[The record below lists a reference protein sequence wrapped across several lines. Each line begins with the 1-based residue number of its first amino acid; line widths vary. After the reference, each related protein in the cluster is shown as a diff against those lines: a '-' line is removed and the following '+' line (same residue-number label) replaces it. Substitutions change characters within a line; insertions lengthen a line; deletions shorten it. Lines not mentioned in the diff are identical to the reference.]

1 MTTGNTF
8 VNQDS
13 NNFDSENRDQA
24 DSIAIIGM
32 SARMPGS
39 PTLNDFW
46 HLLRDGQE
54 AIVQFSKEE
63 MLAEGADPEVVN
75 HKNCVAAKGYLADVE
90 LFDASFFGI
99 SPREAELIDPQHR
112 VMLECAWEAME
123 EAGYDPSQYPGR
135 VAIFT
140 SAGMN
145 TYLAFNILTNPGLM
159 EQVGGFQLSIYN
171 DKDFV
176 PTRIAYSM
184 NTHGPAIDIGTACS
198 SSLVGVH
205 MACQH
210 LLTYQSDMV
219 LVGGVTVHLP
229 QKTAYVDE
237 GGTAYSPDGH
247 CRPFDATP
255 SGLVDG
261 NGAAA
266 VILKRLSDAIAD
278 GDHIHAVIRGSAINN
293 DGSDKIGY
301 SAPSIDGQA
310 EVILEAQAMAG
321 VEPEDISYIEAH
333 GTATPLGDPI
343 EVAALTQAFR
353 TQTDQKAYC
362 GLGAVKSNIGHVD
375 KAAGLAGLIKTALSL
390 EHEQLVPTLHWNA
403 PNPKLDL
410 PNTPFY
416 VVNTL
421 RPWPRQADKPR
432 IAGLSSF
439 GVGGTNAHAI
449 IAEAPVA
456 PLGSASRSN
465 QLLVLSARTE
475 TALQSS
481 VERLV
486 AYLAANPASDLADIA
501 HTLQLG
507 RKRFA
512 HRLSLSVK
520 DIQQA
525 ITQLPHTPSAYYESS
540 DAPEVMFLF
549 AGQGSQYAGMGRE
562 LYQQE
567 PLFTSIIDQCAEFLI
582 PLIGQD
588 IRTAL
593 FPEPDQQSHA
603 QELLKN
609 TSLTQPALFALEYAL
624 ARVWMSWGVKPVAM
638 IGHSLGEYVAAC
650 LADVFSLEDGLSLVS
665 IRSRLMQSMSP
676 GAMLSVPMAQ
686 DKVIV
691 QLADSG
697 LTLDIAAINGP
708 ALTVVSGTVENIAE
722 FKAHLLEQNVSAT
735 VLQTSHAFH
744 SSMMEPMLESF
755 SAQTRHISFH
765 APKIP
770 YISNLT
776 GTWATAAQ
784 VTKPSYWLEHIR
796 QAVRF
801 YDGVTTLLHSNKNAV
816 LLEVGPGRTLTSLA
830 SMAVQENQRIKVA
843 SLPTAQATVGAQ
855 AFMLTALGQ
864 LWSAG
869 VPIDWSGF
877 YDQEFRLRVA
887 LPTYPFE
894 RQKFWIEPG
903 DTKAAANLASNDAS
917 RRKNP
922 DDWFYLP
929 SWILSQTPS
938 QSSLSTL
945 QHFALYGP
953 PSALAD
959 KLRDTLKQLG
969 HSVTLS
975 HTHEDCVKVSA
986 ECDTLVYLPV
996 LNLPP
1001 DADAHKVSY
1010 SLSQVCD
1017 PLIRLVQAI
1026 STQRG
1031 ERPIRLTAIGEHILA
1046 TNPGLTIEPA
1056 QAALVGLLRTLAYEY
1071 THFDTQ
1077 TIDIIIPT
1085 TTKTL
1090 SRLSEK
1096 LAAELVSDNRD
1107 ETIVLRNSYR
1117 WIPELR
1123 TIQPT
1128 ERERS
1133 LGLFKDEGV
1142 YVITDGLEDIG
1153 LVFAKALAQRPG
1165 SKLVLTAQSQHTIDQ
1180 RKSEIESLKAL
1191 GAQVSAVELKAH
1203 TASALTDLIERTQ
1216 EKWQTIDVWIHAVD
1230 MHSQKP
1236 FGLIQALDDR
1246 SLETYWTAQQQ
1257 QLLELEKAL
1266 EHSEVKLCM
1275 MMSSLSAQISGT
1287 GQLAHTVAALHLE
1300 AFAHQHNQQSE
1311 VPWMVVQW
1319 DSWKAHDHATIEA
1332 AARTDFALSPVEGF
1346 QAFDR
1351 LMKLDEMACI
1361 TIATNPPLLRR
1372 EQILQ
1377 NKKNTALGKTA
1388 PTVERLY
1395 ERPNLSNAY
1404 VAPRNEY
1411 EQSVADTWQKCL
1423 GIKKVGVEDNF
1434 FDLGGHSL
1442 LGAQLTLELQNTFKV
1457 KVDIALLFAH
1467 PTVADLSQV
1476 LLNRQVENSDEDQL
1490 AAQLDRLESMT
1501 DEEVEALLASGELSP
1516 ELLAAL
1522 GFNDTEADSKD

>member
-1 MTTGNTF
+1 MNIGNTF

-13 NNFDSENRDQA
+13 DNRDQT

-39 PTLNDFW
+39 PDLNAFW
-46 HLLRDGQE
+46 TLLRDGKE

-63 MLAEGADPEVVN
+63 MLAEGADPDVVN
-75 HKNCVAAKGYLADVE
+75 HENCVAAKGYLSDID

-123 EAGYDPSQYPGR
+123 EAGYDPAQYPGR

-321 VEPEDISYIEAH
+321 ITPEDISYVEAH

-353 TQTDQKAYC
+353 TQTDQKGYC

-390 EHEQLVPTLHWNA
+390 EHEQLVPTLHWKA

-416 VVNTL
+416 VVNAL
-421 RPWPRQADKPR
+421 KPWPRQENKPR
-432 IAGLSSF
+432 IAALSSF

-449 IAEAPVA
+449 IAEAPLA
-456 PLGSASRSN
+456 HPGSSSRPN

-475 TALQSS
+475 SALNTS

-486 AYLAANPASDLADIA
+486 SHLTEHPTCDLADVA
-501 HTLQLG
+501 HTLQRG
-507 RKRFA
+507 RKRFS
-512 HRLSLSVK
+512 HRLSLCVK

-525 ITQLPHTPSAYYESS
+525 IDQLPNTPSAYVESS
-540 DAPEVMFLF
+540 STPEVMFLF

-562 LYQQE
+562 LYQHE
-567 PLFTSIIDQCAEFLI
+567 PLFTGLIDQCAEFLE

-588 IRTAL
+588 IRAVL
-593 FPEPDQQSHA
+593 FAPPERQAQA
-603 QELLKN
+603 QEMLKN

-624 ARVWMSWGVKPVAM
+624 ARVWMSWGVTPKAM

-650 LADVFSLEDGLSLVS
+650 LADVFSLEDGLTLVS
-665 IRSRLMQSMSP
+665 IRSRLMQSMPP
-676 GAMLSVPMAQ
+676 GAMLSVPLAEH
-686 DKVIV
+686 KVIE
-691 QLADSG
+691 QLTASK
-697 LTLDIAAINGP
+697 LSLDIAAINGP
-708 ALTVVSGTVENIAE
+708 ALTVVSGSVEKIDA
-722 FKAHLLEQNVSAT
+722 FKAHLLAQNVNGT

-744 SSMMEPMLESF
+744 SSMMEPMLEGF
-755 SAQTRHISFH
+755 SAQTRHISFQ
-765 APKIP
+765 PPQIP
-770 YISNLT
+770 YVSNLT
-776 GTWATAAQ
+776 GTWVTAAQ
-784 VTKPSYWLEHIR
+784 VTDPNYWLEHIR

-801 YDGVTTLLHSNKNAV
+801 SDGIQTLLQSDKHAV

-830 SMAVQENQRIKVA
+830 SMAVQENQRVKIA

-869 VPIDWSGF
+869 VVIDWTCF
-877 YDQEFRLRVA
+877 YENETRLRVP

-894 RQKFWIEPG
+894 RQKFWIQPG
-903 DTKAAANLASNDAS
+903 DQKAATSLASSDVR

-929 SWILSQTPS
+929 GWVLSQTPS
-938 QSSLSTL
+938 GQAESKVQRISLFGPSS
-945 QHFALYGP
+945 P
-953 PSALAD
+953 LASM
-959 KLRDTLKQLG
+959 LRDTLTKQG
-969 HSVTLS
+969 HTVSLS
-975 HTHEDCVKVSA
+975 HTHDECVVSSVD
-986 ECDTLVYLPV
+986 CDTLVYLPV
-996 LNLPP
+996 LKGSQTSG
-1001 DADAHKVSY
+1001 DDTVSRT
-1010 SLSQVCD
+1010 LSTVCD
-1017 PLIRLVQAI
+1017 PLIKLIQAI

-1031 ERPIRLTAIGEHILA
+1031 DRPMRLTAISEQVLA
-1046 TNPGLTIEPA
+1046 TNPGLPIEPP
-1056 QAALVGLLRTLAYEY
+1056 QAALLGMLRTLNYEY

-1077 TIDIIIPT
+1077 TIDIIAPT
-1085 TTKTL
+1085 STKTL
-1090 SRLSEK
+1090 SRLCEK
-1096 LAAELVSDNRD
+1096 LTAELASETFDP
-1107 ETIVLRNSYR
+1107 TIVLRNSYR

-1123 TIQPT
+1123 PIHP
-1128 ERERS
+1128 EDRDPA
-1133 LGLFKDEGV
+1133 LGIFKDHGV

-1153 LVFAKALAQRPG
+1153 LVFAKALAKRPG
-1165 SKLVLTAQSQHTIDQ
+1165 CKLVLTSQSGQTLARRQ
-1180 RKSEIESLKAL
+1180 AEIESLRSL
-1191 GAQVSAVELKAH
+1191 GATVEAVELKELSAH
-1203 TASALTDLIERTQ
+1203 SLSALLQRVQ
-1216 EKWQTIDVWIHAVD
+1216 EKWQAIDVFIHAVD

-1236 FGLIQALDDR
+1236 FGLIQALDEQE
-1246 SLETYWTAQQQ
+1246 LATYWNAQQT
-1257 QLLELEKAL
+1257 QLLELETAL
-1266 EHSEVKLCM
+1266 EKHEVNLCM
-1275 MMSSLSAQISGT
+1275 IMSSLFAQISGT
-1287 GQLAHTVAALHLE
+1287 GQVAHTVAALHLE
-1300 AFAHQHNQQSE
+1300 AFAHQHNQRHD

-1319 DSWKAHDHATIEA
+1319 DSWKAENYTANSELS
-1332 AARTDFALSPVEGF
+1332 ARTDFSLSPEEGL
-1346 QAFDR
+1346 QAFER
-1351 LMKLDEMACI
+1351 LMKLDEMACV
-1361 TIATNPPLLRR
+1361 TIATNPPMTRR
-1372 EQILQ
+1372 AQILQ
-1377 NKKNTALGKTA
+1377 QKKNIASA
-1388 PTVERLY
+1388 PDATSEDRLY
-1395 ERPNLSNAY
+1395 ERPNLSNPY
-1404 VAPRNEY
+1404 LAPRNEY
-1411 EQSVADTWQKCL
+1411 EQSVAQTWQKCL
-1423 GIKKVGVEDNF
+1423 GIRQVGIHDNF

-1467 PTVADLSQV
+1467 PTVAELSHA
-1476 LLNRQVENSDEDQL
+1476 LLSKQLETSDMNQL
-1490 AAQLDRLESMT
+1490 ASQLDQLESMT
-1501 DEEVEALLASGELSP
+1501 DEEVEALLASGNLSP
-1516 ELLAAL
+1516 ALLEAL
-1522 GFNDTEADSKD
+1522 GLGDS

>member
-1 MTTGNTF
+1 MTIGITF
-8 VNQDS
+8 VTQDS
-13 NNFDSENRDQA
+13 DNRDQT

-39 PTLNDFW
+39 PDLNAFW
-46 HLLRDGQE
+46 TLLRDGKE

-63 MLAEGADPEVVN
+63 MLAEGADPDVVN
-75 HKNCVAAKGYLADVE
+75 HENCVAAKGYLADVD

-123 EAGYDPSQYPGR
+123 EAGYDPAQYPGR

-278 GDHIHAVIRGSAINN
+278 GDHIHAVILGSAINN

-321 VEPEDISYIEAH
+321 VSPEDISYVEAH

-353 TQTDQKAYC
+353 TQTDQKGYC

-390 EHEQLVPTLHWNA
+390 EHEQLVPTLHWQA

-421 RPWPRQADKPR
+421 KPWPRQANKPR
-432 IAGLSSF
+432 IAALSSF
-439 GVGGTNAHAI
+439 GVGGTNAHAVL
-449 IAEAPVA
+449 AEAPLA
-456 PLGSASRSN
+456 QSSSSSRPN

-475 TALQSS
+475 SALNTS
-481 VERLV
+481 VQRLMN
-486 AYLAANPASDLADIA
+486 YLTEHPECNLADVA
-501 HTLQLG
+501 HTLQRG
-507 RKRFA
+507 RKRFS

-525 ITQLPHTPSAYYESS
+525 IHQLPNTPSAYVESS
-540 DAPEVMFLF
+540 STPEVIYLF

-562 LYQQE
+562 LYQHE
-567 PLFTSIIDQCAEFLI
+567 PLFTTLIDQCAEFLE

-588 IRTAL
+588 IRTVL
-593 FPEPDQQSHA
+593 FPPPEAQAQA

-624 ARVWMSWGVKPVAM
+624 ARVWMSWGAKPKAM

-650 LADVFSLEDGLSLVS
+650 LADVFSLEDGLTLVS
-665 IRSRLMQSMSP
+665 IRSRLMQSMP
-676 GAMLSVPMAQ
+676 LGAMLSVPLAEH
-686 DKVIV
+686 KVME
-691 QLADSG
+691 QLAACKIS
-697 LTLDIAAINGP
+697 LDIAAVNGP
-708 ALTVVSGTVENIAE
+708 ALTVVSGTIEKIDA
-722 FKAHLLEQNVSAT
+722 FKAHLLAQNINGT

-755 SAQTRHISFH
+755 SAQTRHISFQ
-765 APKIP
+765 APQIP
-770 YISNLT
+770 YVSNLT
-776 GTWATAAQ
+776 GTWITAAQ
-784 VTKPSYWLEHIR
+784 VIDPNYWREHIR

-801 YDGVTTLLHSNKNAV
+801 SDGIQTLLQSDKHAV

-830 SMAVQENQRIKVA
+830 SIAVQEDQRTKVA

-855 AFMLTALGQ
+855 AFMLNALGQ
-864 LWSAG
+864 LWCAG
-869 VPIDWSGF
+869 VTIDWTGF
-877 YDQEFRLRVA
+877 YENESRLRVP

-894 RQKFWIEPG
+894 RQKFWIQPG
-903 DTKAAANLASNDAS
+903 DQKSASSFASNDVR

-929 SWILSQTPS
+929 GWVLSQTPNGKAAS
-938 QSSLSTL
+938 NAQRFS
-945 QHFALYGP
+945 LYGP
-953 PSALAD
+953 PSPLASL
-959 KLRDTLKQLG
+959 LRDTLAKQG
-969 HSVTLS
+969 HTVFLS
-975 HTHEDCVKVSA
+975 HNHEECVVSSRD
-986 ECDTLVYLPV
+986 CDTLVYLPI
-996 LNLPP
+996 LNGSHAS
-1001 DADAHKVSY
+1001 DDNKIART
-1010 SLSQVCD
+1010 LSTVCD
-1017 PLIRLVQAI
+1017 PLIKLVQSI
-1026 STQRG
+1026 SAQRDD
-1031 ERPIRLTAIGEHILA
+1031 RPLRLTAISEQILA
-1046 TNPGLTIEPA
+1046 TNPSLPIEPA
-1056 QAALVGLLRTLAYEY
+1056 QAALLGMLRTLNYEY

-1077 TIDIIIPT
+1077 TIDIIAPT
-1085 TTKTL
+1085 TTKKL
-1090 SRLSEK
+1090 SRLCEK
-1096 LAAELVSDNRD
+1096 LTAELVSETFDS
-1107 ETIVLRNSYR
+1107 TIVLRNSYR

-1123 TIQPT
+1123 PIHPV
-1128 ERERS
+1128 EGDPA
-1133 LGLFKDEGV
+1133 LGIFKAQGV

-1153 LVFAKALAQRPG
+1153 LVFANALAKRPG
-1165 SKLVLTAQSQHTIDQ
+1165 SKLVLTAQSGETLTRRQA
-1180 RKSEIESLKAL
+1180 EIESLRAL
-1191 GAQVSAVELKAH
+1191 GATVEAVELKEIS
-1203 TASALTDLIERTQ
+1203 TQSLSALLERVQ
-1216 EKWQTIDVWIHAVD
+1216 EKWQAIDVFIHAVD
-1230 MHSQKP
+1230 MHSHKP
-1236 FGLIQALDDR
+1236 FGLIQALDEQELATYWNAQQKQLLD
-1246 SLETYWTAQQQ
+1246 LETA
-1257 QLLELEKAL
+1257 LEK
-1266 EHSEVKLCM
+1266 HEVNLCM
-1275 MMSSLSAQISGT
+1275 VMSSLSAQISGT
-1287 GQLAHTVAALHLE
+1287 GQVAHTVAALHLE
-1300 AFAHQHNQQSE
+1300 AFAHQHNQRHD

-1319 DSWKAHDHATIEA
+1319 DSWKAENPLNEELS
-1332 AARTDFALSPVEGF
+1332 ARTDHSLSPAEGL
-1346 QAFDR
+1346 QAFER
-1351 LMKLDEMACI
+1351 LMKLDEIACV
-1361 TIATNPPLLRR
+1361 TIATNPPMARQ

-1377 NKKNTALGKTA
+1377 QKKNIASG
-1388 PTVERLY
+1388 PGNSSEDRLY
-1395 ERPNLSNAY
+1395 ERPNLSNPY
-1404 VAPRNEY
+1404 LAPRNEY
-1411 EQSVADTWQKCL
+1411 EQSVAQTWQKCL
-1423 GIKKVGVEDNF
+1423 GIKQVGVEDNF

-1467 PTVADLSQV
+1467 PTVAQLSQV
-1476 LLNRQVENSDEDQL
+1476 LLDKQLENSDTDQL
-1490 AAQLDRLESMT
+1490 AVQLDRLESMT
-1501 DEEVEALLASGELSP
+1501 DEEVEALLAKGELSP
-1516 ELLAAL
+1516 ELLEAL
-1522 GFNDTEADSKD
+1522 GLGDTDANQKRL

>member
-1 MTTGNTF
+1 MTIGNPS
-8 VNQDS
+8 VAQDS
-13 NNFDSENRDQA
+13 DNRDQT

-39 PTLNDFW
+39 PDLNAFW
-46 HLLRDGQE
+46 TLLRDGKE

-63 MLAEGADPEVVN
+63 MLGVGADPDVVN
-75 HKNCVAAKGYLADVE
+75 HEKSVAAKGYLADVD

-123 EAGYDPSQYPGR
+123 GAGYDPAQYPGR

-266 VILKRLSDAIAD
+266 VVLKRLSDAIAD

-321 VEPEDISYIEAH
+321 VLPEEISYVEAH

-353 TQTDQKAYC
+353 TQTDLTGYC

-390 EHEQLVPTLHWNA
+390 EHEQLVPTLHWQA

-416 VVNTL
+416 IVNTL
-421 RPWPRQADKPR
+421 KPWPRQENKPR
-432 IAGLSSF
+432 IAALSSF

-449 IAEAPVA
+449 LAEAPLVQ
-456 PLGSASRSN
+456 PGSSSRAN
-465 QLLVLSARTE
+465 HLLVLSARTE
-475 TALQSS
+475 SALNSS
-481 VERLV
+481 VQRLV
-486 AYLAANPASDLADIA
+486 NHLTEHPTCNLADVT
-501 HTLQLG
+501 HTLQRG
-507 RKRFA
+507 RKRFS

-520 DIQQA
+520 DIQEA
-525 ITQLPHTPSAYYESS
+525 IQQLPNTTSAFVESS
-540 DAPEVMFLF
+540 SAPEIVFLF
-549 AGQGSQYAGMGRE
+549 PGQGSQYSGMGRE
-562 LYQQE
+562 LYQHE
-567 PLFTSIIDQCAEFLI
+567 PLFTALIDQCAEFLE

-588 IRTAL
+588 IRAVL
-593 FPEPDQQSHA
+593 FPLPEAQAQA
-603 QELLKN
+603 QEMLKN

-624 ARVWMSWGVKPVAM
+624 ARVWMRWGVAPKAM

-650 LADVFSLEDGLSLVS
+650 LAGVFSLEDGLTLVS
-665 IRSRLMQSMSP
+665 IRSRLMQSMPP
-676 GAMLSVPMAQ
+676 GAMLSVPLAEH
-686 DKVIV
+686 KVME
-691 QLADSG
+691 QLTASKIS
-697 LTLDIAAINGP
+697 LDIAAVNGP
-708 ALTVVSGTVENIAE
+708 ALTVVSGTIENIDA
-722 FKAHLLEQNVSAT
+722 FKAHLLAQNVNGT

-755 SAQTRHISFH
+755 SAQTRHISFQ
-765 APKIP
+765 APQIP

-776 GTWATAAQ
+776 GTWITAAQ
-784 VTKPSYWLEHIR
+784 VTDPNYWREHIR
-796 QAVRF
+796 QTVRF
-801 YDGVTTLLHSNKNAV
+801 SAGIQTLLHSDKHAV
-816 LLEVGPGRTLTSLA
+816 LLEIGPGRTLTSLA
-830 SMAVQENQRIKVA
+830 SIAVQENQRTLVV
-843 SLPTAQATVGAQ
+843 SLPTAQATIGAQ

-864 LWSAG
+864 LWCAG
-869 VPIDWSGF
+869 VAIDWAGF
-877 YDQEFRLRVA
+877 YENESRLRVP

-894 RQKFWIEPG
+894 RQKFWIQPG
-903 DTKAAANLASNDAS
+903 GQKSASSFAQNDAR

-929 SWILSQTPS
+929 GWVLSQSPNGKATPNAQRFS
-938 QSSLSTL
+938 
-945 QHFALYGP
+945 LYGP
-953 PSALAD
+953 SSPLASL
-959 KLRDTLKQLG
+959 LRDTLAKQG
-969 HSVTLS
+969 HTVSLS
-975 HTHEDCVKVSA
+975 HTHDECVVSSKD
-986 ECDTLVYLPV
+986 CDTLVYLPI
-996 LNLPP
+996 LNGSHT
-1001 DADAHKVSY
+1001 ADGDKITRT
-1010 SLSQVCD
+1010 LSTVCD
-1017 PLIRLVQAI
+1017 PLIKLVQAI
-1026 STQRG
+1026 SAQRDD
-1031 ERPIRLTAIGEHILA
+1031 RPLRLAAISEHVLA
-1046 TNPGLTIEPA
+1046 TDPSLTIEPA
-1056 QAALVGLLRTLAYEY
+1056 QAALLGMMRTLNYEF

-1077 TIDIIIPT
+1077 TIDIITPT
-1085 TTKTL
+1085 TTKKL
-1090 SRLSEK
+1090 SRLCEK
-1096 LAAELVSDNRD
+1096 LTAELVSETCDS
-1107 ETIVLRNSYR
+1107 TIVLHNSNR

-1123 TIQPT
+1123 PIHPE
-1128 ERERS
+1128 ERDPA
-1133 LGLFKDEGV
+1133 LGIFKAHCV

-1153 LVFAKALAQRPG
+1153 LVFAKALAKLPG
-1165 SKLVLTAQSQHTIDQ
+1165 SKMVLTAQSSATLTRRQA
-1180 RKSEIESLKAL
+1180 EIESLRAL
-1191 GAQVSAVELKAH
+1191 GASVEAVELKEIS
-1203 TASALTDLIERTQ
+1203 TQSLSALLERVQ
-1216 EKWQTIDVWIHAVD
+1216 EKWQAIDVFIHAVD
-1230 MHSQKP
+1230 MHSKKP
-1236 FGLIQALDDR
+1236 FGLIQALDEQAL
-1246 SLETYWTAQQQ
+1246 STYWNAQQN
-1257 QLLELEKAL
+1257 QLLELETAL
-1266 EHSEVKLCM
+1266 EKHEVNLCM
-1275 MMSSLSAQISGT
+1275 VMSSLTAQISGT
-1287 GQLAHTVAALHLE
+1287 GQVAHTVAALHLE
-1300 AFAHQHNQQSE
+1300 AFAHQHNQRHD
-1311 VPWMVVQW
+1311 VPWMVIQW
-1319 DSWKAHDHATIEA
+1319 DSWKAENTAKSELS
-1332 AARTDFALSPVEGF
+1332 ARTDLPLSPEEGM
-1346 QAFDR
+1346 QAFER
-1351 LMKLDEMACI
+1351 LMKLDEMACV
-1361 TIATNPPLLRR
+1361 TIATNPPMARR
-1372 EQILQ
+1372 EQILRQ
-1377 NKKNTALGKTA
+1377 QKNSASGPATSS
-1388 PTVERLY
+1388 EDRLY
-1395 ERPNLSNAY
+1395 ERPYLSNPY

-1411 EQSVADTWQKCL
+1411 EQSVAQTWQKCL
-1423 GIKKVGVEDNF
+1423 GIKQIGVEDNF

-1442 LGAQLTLELQNTFKV
+1442 LGAQLTLELQYDFKV
-1457 KVDIALLFAH
+1457 NVDIALLFAH
-1467 PTVADLSQV
+1467 PTVAQLSQA
-1476 LLNRQVENSDEDQL
+1476 LLDKQLENSDTDQL
-1490 AAQLDRLESMT
+1490 AAQLDCLESMT
-1501 DEEVEALLASGELSP
+1501 DEEVEALLASGELSL
-1516 ELLAAL
+1516 ELLEAL
-1522 GFNDTEADSKD
+1522 GTRDSVANHKKTIKK

>member
-1 MTTGNTF
+1 MTIGNPS
-8 VNQDS
+8 VAQDS
-13 NNFDSENRDQA
+13 DNRDQT

-39 PTLNDFW
+39 PDLNAFW
-46 HLLRDGQE
+46 TLLRDGKE

-63 MLAEGADPEVVN
+63 MLGVGADPDVVN
-75 HKNCVAAKGYLADVE
+75 HEKSVAAKGYLADVD

-123 EAGYDPSQYPGR
+123 GAGYDPAQYPGR

-266 VILKRLSDAIAD
+266 VVLKRLSDAIAD

-321 VEPEDISYIEAH
+321 VLPEEISYVEAH

-353 TQTDQKAYC
+353 TQTDLTGYC

-390 EHEQLVPTLHWNA
+390 EHEQLVPTLHWQA

-416 VVNTL
+416 IVNTL
-421 RPWPRQADKPR
+421 KPWPRQENKPR
-432 IAGLSSF
+432 IAALSSF

-449 IAEAPVA
+449 LAEAPLA
-456 PLGSASRSN
+456 QPGSSSRAN
-465 QLLVLSARTE
+465 HLLVLSARTE
-475 TALQSS
+475 SALNSS
-481 VERLV
+481 VQRLV
-486 AYLAANPASDLADIA
+486 NHLTEHPTCNLADVT
-501 HTLQLG
+501 HTLQRG
-507 RKRFA
+507 RKRFS

-520 DIQQA
+520 DIQEA
-525 ITQLPHTPSAYYESS
+525 IQQLPNTTSAFVESS
-540 DAPEVMFLF
+540 SAPEIVFLF
-549 AGQGSQYAGMGRE
+549 PGQGSQYSGMGRE
-562 LYQQE
+562 LYQHE
-567 PLFTSIIDQCAEFLI
+567 PLFTALIDQCVEFLE

-588 IRTAL
+588 IRAVL
-593 FPEPDQQSHA
+593 FPLPEAQAQA
-603 QELLKN
+603 QEMLKN

-624 ARVWMSWGVKPVAM
+624 ARVWMRWGVAPKAM

-650 LADVFSLEDGLSLVS
+650 LAGVFSLEDGLTLVS
-665 IRSRLMQSMSP
+665 IRSRLMQSMPP
-676 GAMLSVPMAQ
+676 GAMLSVPLAEH
-686 DKVIV
+686 KVME
-691 QLADSG
+691 QLTASKIS
-697 LTLDIAAINGP
+697 LDIAAVNGP
-708 ALTVVSGTVENIAE
+708 ALTVVSGTIENIDA
-722 FKAHLLEQNVSAT
+722 FKAHLLAQNVNGT

-755 SAQTRHISFH
+755 SAQTRHISFQ
-765 APKIP
+765 APQIP

-776 GTWATAAQ
+776 GTWITAAQ
-784 VTKPSYWLEHIR
+784 VTDPNYWREHIR
-796 QAVRF
+796 QTVRF
-801 YDGVTTLLHSNKNAV
+801 SAGIQTLLHSDKHAV
-816 LLEVGPGRTLTSLA
+816 LLEIGPGRTLTSLA
-830 SMAVQENQRIKVA
+830 SIAVQENQRTLVV
-843 SLPTAQATVGAQ
+843 SLPTAQATIGAQ

-864 LWSAG
+864 LWCAG
-869 VPIDWSGF
+869 VAIDWAGF
-877 YDQEFRLRVA
+877 YENESRLRVP

-894 RQKFWIEPG
+894 RQKFWIQPG
-903 DTKAAANLASNDAS
+903 GQKSASSFAQNDAR

-929 SWILSQTPS
+929 GWVLSQSPNGKATPNAQRFS
-938 QSSLSTL
+938 
-945 QHFALYGP
+945 LYGP
-953 PSALAD
+953 SSPLASL
-959 KLRDTLKQLG
+959 LRDTLAKQG
-969 HSVTLS
+969 HTVSLS
-975 HTHEDCVKVSA
+975 HTHDECVVSSKD
-986 ECDTLVYLPV
+986 CDTLVYLPI
-996 LNLPP
+996 LNGSHT
-1001 DADAHKVSY
+1001 ADGDKITRT
-1010 SLSQVCD
+1010 LSTVCD
-1017 PLIRLVQAI
+1017 PLIKLVQAI
-1026 STQRG
+1026 SAQRDD
-1031 ERPIRLTAIGEHILA
+1031 RPLRLAAISEHVLA
-1046 TNPGLTIEPA
+1046 TDPSLTIEPA
-1056 QAALVGLLRTLAYEY
+1056 QAALLGMMRTLNYEF

-1077 TIDIIIPT
+1077 TIDIITPT
-1085 TTKTL
+1085 TTKKL
-1090 SRLSEK
+1090 SRLCEK
-1096 LAAELVSDNRD
+1096 LTAELVSETCDS
-1107 ETIVLRNSYR
+1107 TIVLHNSNR

-1123 TIQPT
+1123 PIHPE
-1128 ERERS
+1128 ERDPA
-1133 LGLFKDEGV
+1133 LGIFKAHCV

-1153 LVFAKALAQRPG
+1153 LVFAKALAKLPG
-1165 SKLVLTAQSQHTIDQ
+1165 SKMVLTAQSSATLTRRQA
-1180 RKSEIESLKAL
+1180 EIESLRAL
-1191 GAQVSAVELKAH
+1191 GASVEAVELKEIS
-1203 TASALTDLIERTQ
+1203 TQSLSALLERVQ
-1216 EKWQTIDVWIHAVD
+1216 EKWQAIDVFIHAVD
-1230 MHSQKP
+1230 MHSKKP
-1236 FGLIQALDDR
+1236 FGLIQALDEQAL
-1246 SLETYWTAQQQ
+1246 STYWNAQQN
-1257 QLLELEKAL
+1257 QLLELETAL
-1266 EHSEVKLCM
+1266 EKHEVNLCM
-1275 MMSSLSAQISGT
+1275 VMSSLTAQISGT
-1287 GQLAHTVAALHLE
+1287 GQVAHTVAALHLE
-1300 AFAHQHNQQSE
+1300 AFAHQHNQRHD
-1311 VPWMVVQW
+1311 VPWMVIQW
-1319 DSWKAHDHATIEA
+1319 DSWKAENTAKSELS
-1332 AARTDFALSPVEGF
+1332 ARTDLPLSPEEGM
-1346 QAFDR
+1346 QAFER
-1351 LMKLDEMACI
+1351 LMKLDEMACV
-1361 TIATNPPLLRR
+1361 TIATNPPMARR
-1372 EQILQ
+1372 EQILRQ
-1377 NKKNTALGKTA
+1377 QKNSASGPATSS
-1388 PTVERLY
+1388 EDRLY
-1395 ERPNLSNAY
+1395 ERPYLSNPY

-1411 EQSVADTWQKCL
+1411 EQSVAQTWQKCL
-1423 GIKKVGVEDNF
+1423 GIKQIGVEDNF

-1442 LGAQLTLELQNTFKV
+1442 LGAQLTLELQYDFKV
-1457 KVDIALLFAH
+1457 NVDIALLFAH
-1467 PTVADLSQV
+1467 PTVAQLSQA
-1476 LLNRQVENSDEDQL
+1476 LLDKQLENSDTDQL
-1490 AAQLDRLESMT
+1490 AAQLDCLESMT
-1501 DEEVEALLASGELSP
+1501 DEEVEALLASGELSL
-1516 ELLAAL
+1516 ELLEAL
-1522 GFNDTEADSKD
+1522 GTRDSVANHKKTIKK

>member
-8 VNQDS
+8 VTQDS
-13 NNFDSENRDQA
+13 DTRDQP
-24 DSIAIIGM
+24 DSIAIVGM

-39 PTLNDFW
+39 PDLNAFW
-46 HLLRDGQE
+46 TLLRDGKE

-63 MLAEGADPEVVN
+63 MLAEGADPDVVN
-75 HKNCVAAKGYLADVE
+75 HEHCVAAKGYLSDVD

-123 EAGYDPSQYPGR
+123 EAGYDPAQYPGR

-247 CRPFDATP
+247 CRPFDSTP

-321 VEPEDISYIEAH
+321 VAPEDISYVEAH

-353 TQTDQKAYC
+353 TQTDQKGYC

-390 EHEQLVPTLHWNA
+390 EHEQLVPTLHWKA

-421 RPWPRQADKPR
+421 RPWPRQENKPR
-432 IAGLSSF
+432 IAALSSF

-449 IAEAPVA
+449 IAEAPLA
-456 PLGSASRSN
+456 QPGSSSRPN

-475 TALQSS
+475 SALNAS
-481 VERLV
+481 VQRLV
-486 AYLAANPASDLADIA
+486 NHLSEHPASDLADVA
-501 HTLQLG
+501 HTLQRG

-525 ITQLPHTPSAYYESS
+525 IDRLPNTPSAYVESS
-540 DAPEVMFLF
+540 SSPEVMFLF

-562 LYQQE
+562 LYQHE
-567 PLFTSIIDQCAEFLI
+567 PLFTALIDQCAEFLA

-588 IRTAL
+588 IRAVL
-593 FPEPDQQSHA
+593 FPQPEAHA
-603 QELLKN
+603 QAQEMLKN

-624 ARVWMSWGVKPVAM
+624 ARVWMSWGVTPKAM
-638 IGHSLGEYVAAC
+638 MGHSLGEYVAAC
-650 LADVFSLEDGLSLVS
+650 LADVFSLEDGLTLVS
-665 IRSRLMQSMSP
+665 IRSRLMQSMP
-676 GAMLSVPMAQ
+676 QGAMLSVPLAEH
-686 DKVIV
+686 KVLE
-691 QLADSG
+691 QLAASS
-697 LTLDIAAINGP
+697 LTLDIAAVNGP
-708 ALTVVSGTVENIAE
+708 ALTVVSGSMEKIDA
-722 FKAHLLEQNVSAT
+722 FKAHLLTQNVNGT

-744 SSMMEPMLESF
+744 SAMMEPILESF
-755 SAQTRHISFH
+755 TAQTRHISFQ
-765 APKIP
+765 APQIP
-770 YISNLT
+770 YVSNLT
-776 GTWATAAQ
+776 GTWVTASQ
-784 VTKPSYWLEHIR
+784 VTDPDYWLQHIR

-801 YDGVTTLLHSNKNAV
+801 SDGIQTLLQSDKSAV

-830 SMAVQENQRIKVA
+830 SMVVQENQRIKIA

-864 LWSAG
+864 LWCAG
-869 VPIDWSGF
+869 VAIDWPGF
-877 YDQEFRLRVA
+877 YENETRLRVA

-894 RQKFWIEPG
+894 RQKFWIQPG
-903 DTKAAANLASNDAS
+903 DSKSSSTLSSSDVR

-929 SWILSQTPS
+929 GWALSQTPTAHPES
-938 QSSLSTL
+938 NT
-945 QHFALYGP
+945 QHFSLYGP
-953 PSALAD
+953 PSALASM
-959 KLRDTLKQLG
+959 LRDTLAKHG
-969 HSVTLS
+969 HRVTLS
-975 HTHEDCVKVSA
+975 HTHEDCVVSSVDCA
-986 ECDTLVYLPV
+986 TLVYLPA
-996 LNLPP
+996 LNASQMSG
-1001 DADAHKVSY
+1001 ADHVNRT
-1010 SLSQVCD
+1010 LSSVCD
-1017 PLIRLVQAI
+1017 PLIQLVQAI
-1026 STQRG
+1026 SAQRG
-1031 ERPIRLTAIGEHILA
+1031 DRPIRLTAISEQILA
-1046 TNPGLTIEPA
+1046 TDPALSIEPV
-1056 QAALVGLLRTLAYEY
+1056 QAALVGMLRTLAYEY

-1077 TIDIIIPT
+1077 TIDIITPT
-1085 TTKTL
+1085 TNKKL
-1090 SRLSEK
+1090 SRLCEK
-1096 LAAELVSDNRD
+1096 LTAELVSQVSDP
-1107 ETIVLRNSYR
+1107 TIVLRNSYR

-1123 TIQPT
+1123 PIHPQDHDPT
-1128 ERERS
+1128 LS
-1133 LGLFKDEGV
+1133 IFKDNGV

-1153 LVFAKALAQRPG
+1153 LVFAKALAKRPG
-1165 SKLVLTAQSQHTIDQ
+1165 SKLVLTAQSGETLTR
-1180 RKSEIESLKAL
+1180 RKADIEALRAL
-1191 GAQVSAVELKAH
+1191 GATVEAIELKELSAQ
-1203 TASALTDLIERTQ
+1203 TLSALLQRIQ
-1216 EKWQTIDVWIHAVD
+1216 EKWHAIDVFIHAVD

-1236 FGLIQALDDR
+1236 FGLIQALDER
-1246 SLETYWTAQQQ
+1246 ELATYWNSQQK
-1257 QLLELEKAL
+1257 QLLELESAL
-1266 EHSEVKLCM
+1266 EKNDVNLCM
-1275 MMSSLSAQISGT
+1275 IMSSLSAQISGT
-1287 GQLAHTVAALHLE
+1287 GQVAHTVAALHLE
-1300 AFAHQHNQQSE
+1300 AFAHQHNQKYDA
-1311 VPWMVVQW
+1311 PWMVVQW
-1319 DSWKAHDHATIEA
+1319 DSWKAEDKVGAEQS
-1332 AARTDFALSPVEGF
+1332 ARTDFSLSPAEGL
-1346 QAFDR
+1346 QAFER
-1351 LMKLDEMACI
+1351 LIKLDEMACI
-1361 TIATNPPLLRR
+1361 TIATNPPMARR
-1372 EQILQ
+1372 GQILRQ
-1377 NKKNTALGKTA
+1377 KKSTASGVVST
-1388 PTVERLY
+1388 TEERLY
-1395 ERPNLSNAY
+1395 ERPNLSNPY
-1404 VAPRNEY
+1404 LAPRNEY
-1411 EQSVADTWQKCL
+1411 EQSVAQTWQTCL
-1423 GIKKVGVEDNF
+1423 GIKQVGIDDNF

-1442 LGAQLTLELQNTFKV
+1442 LGAQLTLELQNTFKI

-1467 PTVADLSQV
+1467 PTIAELSQA
-1476 LLNRQVENSDEDQL
+1476 LLDKQLANSDTNQL

-1516 ELLAAL
+1516 EILEAL
-1522 GFNDTEADSKD
+1522 GLGDSDTESKG